1 MVALNQYS
9 RRNEIGAAVEGL
21 IVLKARPGIVP
32 DGQRSEV
39 AGFVRIPGNDSAFK
53 PERETARV
61 AIGNL
66 IEERRAQQQFM
77 VWAGLKLNFKA
88 FLARN
93 FYPAIEGAGQ
103 AGSRYHSRKIFFQL
117 LF

>member
-1 MVALNQYS
+1 MVALDQHS
-9 RRNEIGAAVEGL
+9 RRNEIGTAVEWL

-39 AGFVRIPGNDSAFK
+39 TGFVRIMGNDGAFK
-53 PERETARV
+53 PERKTARI

-66 IEERRAQQQFM
+66 IEEGRTKQQFV
-77 VWAGLKLNFKA
+77 VWTGLKLNFKA
-88 FLARN
+88 FLAGN
-93 FYPAIEGAGQ
+93 FYPTIEGARQ